1 MLDTQSNSNDGDGR
15 SSEIKTPAS
24 IMINNT
30 TMTNAVAAAVP
41 TAGGKRYSV
50 GTLCYTRAALINV
63 MFWMLWGDFCLM
75 IMESL
80 LPNVVPLQ
88 LRWEGSRDSVVGLIA
103 NSLPHFIAILMG
115 PIVGMQSDRHRSPL
129 GRRRPFLLWS
139 LGPVLVSLLLLGEA
153 KPAGEMLHRILLPLL
168 GQGITTSGC
177 TIVWIAIAAVIFVVF
192 NTYVMQVYQFLFAD
206 VIPKEVM
213 GKFIGSYRAI
223 GAFGSF
229 AFNRWILGWVEHHTL
244 HVYALAAL
252 LYATAFCLLVWRVKE
267 GEYPPPPPKQKGG
280 ALGYLKTFFKE
291 SFSHRFYL
299 NIYLIPFF
307 FWASLVPFQTFI
319 IFFATK
325 AGQPGYADTLGLTL
339 DQFGK
344 VKGWTFIVQIPIFF
358 LVGPFVDHFHPLRVI
373 MLGAFLTGLSFLG
386 CYFSIHSENSLLVF
400 YILNQAASAIYL
412 GAYLALYPRLLPREK
427 YGQFF
432 SANQIFGLIGAVL
445 APVMCGWF
453 LECVRDYRYIFA
465 WCGVCVLLAFVASVT
480 LFRHWKKLGG
490 DLNYTPP
497 GQPPAPVPETAI

>member
-1 MLDTQSNSNDGDGR
+1 MFDSKNMTG
-15 SSEIKTPAS
+15 AA
-24 IMINNT
+24 T
-30 TMTNAVAAAVP
+30 TS
-41 TAGGKRYSV
+41 GKRYSV
-50 GTLCYTRAALINV
+50 GTLSYTRAALINV

-75 IMESL
+75 IMEQL

-88 LRWEGSRDSVVGLIA
+88 LRWEGARDSVVGLIA
-103 NSLPHFIAILMG
+103 NSLPHFIAILVG
-115 PIVGMQSDRHRSPL
+115 PVVGMQSDRHRSPL

-139 LGPVLVSLLLLGEA
+139 AVPVVVSLLLLGGA
-153 KPAGEMLHRILLPLL
+153 KPAGEFLHNLLQPMF
-168 GQGITTSGC
+168 GAGITTAGC
-177 TIVWIAIAAVIFVVF
+177 TIVWLAIAAVIFVVF

-206 VIPKEVM
+206 VIPTEVM

-223 GAFGSF
+223 GALGSF

-267 GEYPPPPPKQKGG
+267 GAYPPPPPRQKGG
-280 ALGYLKTFFKE
+280 AFGYLKTFFTE
-291 SFSHRFYL
+291 SFRHRFYL

-307 FWASLVPFQTFI
+307 FWASLVPFQTFV

-344 VKGWTFIVQIPIFF
+344 VKAWTFIVQIPIFF
-358 LVGPFVDHFHPLRVI
+358 LVGPFVDRFHPLRVI
-373 MLGAFLTGLSFLG
+373 MLGALLTGLSFLG
-386 CYFSIHSENSLLVF
+386 CFFFIHSESTLLTF
-400 YILNQAASAIYL
+400 YIFNQAASAIYL

-445 APVMCGWF
+445 APVLCGWF
-453 LECVRDYRYIFA
+453 LETTRDYRYIFA
-465 WCGVCVLLAFVASVT
+465 WCGVSVLLAFASSVM

-497 GQPPAPVPETAI
+497 GQSQAPALETAI